1 MRQTR
6 NPKRPFDPGISL
18 REASAQ
24 ELQLELLRRSDIE
37 GLKGEKIVESLFQ
50 HRDLWLGVILDRL
63 YVWERTPRHLPAM
76 MMIKLRDLEDD
87 FWNADTLYVL
97 CRGRENLN
105 ELQEIAQKDWGGE
118 LRIHDDGEE
127 LSRSL
132 GTSEEDYFIL
142 SVWWD

>member
-6 NPKRPFDPGISL
+6 DPKRAFDPGISL
-18 REASAQ
+18 RDASAQ

-63 YVWERTPRHLPAM
+63 YVWERTPRHLPLM
-76 MMIKLRDLEDD
+76 MMIKLRDLEDG

-97 CRGRENLN
+97 CRGPENLE
-105 ELQEIAQKDWGGE
+105 ELQRIAKKEWGGE
-118 LRIHDDGEE
+118 VRIHDDSEE

-132 GTSEEDYFIL
+132 GISEEDYFIL